1 MNCIKTNKGLTSLK
15 EPEGLIGNL
24 HGVTL
29 GLGDILSK
37 LCREVDFWVHSYIS
51 RGKSPGGDFLN
62 EISRNKLIFG
72 HLLDKT
78 S

>member
-1 MNCIKTNKGLTSLK
+1 MAK
-15 EPEGLIGNL
+15 EG
-24 HGVTL
+24 GV
-29 GLGDILSK
+29 GLGDIPSK

>member
-1 MNCIKTNKGLTSLK
+1 MLQFCVLCQ
-15 EPEGLIGNL
+15 NL
-24 HGVTL
+24 SKHISWDLAVL
-29 GLGDILSK
+29 GLGDIPSK

-62 EISRNKLIFG
+62 EISRNKLTFG

>member
-1 MNCIKTNKGLTSLK
+1 MVG
-15 EPEGLIGNL
+15 GG
-24 HGVTL
+24 GL
-29 GLGDILSK
+29 GLGDIPSK